1 METGISRI
9 LVLVPPIPSLS
20 KKIRSV
26 FQCYEEVET
35 PWFSGYAWKWSVWY
49 GFDDSLRFQNLQI
62 KRMIEEYDEKMEVNE
77 WIDEENYEWMDVVK
91 DSGELF
97 HSDYWNGN
105 ANVNVFEDVIRIE
118 IGDKRAKEIMF
129 TNIPELMK
137 QEYKDAWPIFKILCR
152 RGFFEMVRRK
162 EMLYERVGFRV

>member
-1 METGISRI
+1 METGISRV

-26 FQCYEEVET
+26 FQCYEEVEA

-62 KRMIEEYDEKMEVNE
+62 KRMIEEYDENMEVIE

-105 ANVNVFEDVIRIE
+105 AHVNVFEDVIRIK

-129 TNIPELMK
+129 TNIPELMI
-137 QEYKDAWPIFKILCR
+137 D
-152 RGFFEMVRRK
+152 RK
-162 EMLYERVGFRV
+162 PTI